1 MLPESLE
8 STTSLPSESNNNKI
22 QLVIP
27 QSGNSDEARE
37 CETSGD
43 DVAIKTLPP
52 AMVQQCIVHCIPLLS
67 VVY

>member
-27 QSGNSDEARE
+27 QPGNSDEAHE
-37 CETSGD
+37 CKTSGD
-43 DVAIKTLPP
+43 DVAAKTLPP
-52 AMVQQCIVHCIPLLS
+52 AMVHNVLYSIIICYVM
-67 VVY
+67 